1 MGTKIENAARR
12 DANVAKMGAQLQEW
26 STKLDDLVAGNLE
39 AGGQSND
46 VYRTRIDGLRARV
59 GAVQA
64 KLGDFSDPQADG
76 GAWGT
81 FRTSITDDWSALEA
95 GFKDLTH

>member
-1 MGTKIENAARR
+1 MGTKLENAAKR

-46 VYRTRIDGLRARV
+46 AYRTRIDGLRARV
-59 GAVQA
+59 GAVQT
-64 KLGDFSDPQADG
+64 KLDEFTDPAGEG

-81 FRTSITDDWSALEA
+81 FRTSIADDWSALEA
-95 GFKDLTH
+95 GFADLTR